1 MAAEVVQQRFLTLRG
16 VATEL
21 GMSVE
26 SVRDWVL
33 AGKLKGYRPGGKQ
46 ILISRVELEQFLEE
60 STKVRCTP
68 PWMRRTAEAKIESN
82 IR

>member
-1 MAAEVVQQRFLTLRG
+1 MAVAVQQRFLTLRG
-16 VATEL
+16 VAAEL

-46 ILISRVELEQFLEE
+46 ILISRAELEQFLEA
-60 STKVRCTP
+60 STKPTYSP
-68 PWMRRTAEAKIESN
+68 PWMRVSKAKGSVA
-82 IR
+82 

>member
-1 MAAEVVQQRFLTLRG
+1 MSVAVEQRFLTLRW

-46 ILISRVELEQFLEE
+46 ILISRAELEQFLEA
-60 STKVRCTP
+60 STKATYSP
-68 PWMRRTAEAKIESN
+68 PWMRRPADAKSSVA
-82 IR
+82 